1 MPELYLKIYECY
13 HAGRMEL
20 AREIQNECCRIIYKM
35 CSCHGN
41 LYAVM
46 KEILRREGMDV
57 GTVRAPLPNLVAS
70 DMDTVVCAKQMI
82 EEAAQK
88 YVKA

>member
-1 MPELYLKIYECY
+1 MRKTAPCFRASAYELLFLKAY
-13 HAGRMEL
+13 
-20 AREIQNECCRIIYKM
+20 
-35 CSCHGN
+35 GN

-82 EEAAQK
+82 EEAVQK

>member
-1 MPELYLKIYECY
+1 MPELYLKIFECY
-13 HAGRMEL
+13 HTGRMEL

-46 KEILRREGMDV
+46 KEILNRWGMDV
-57 GTVRAPLPNLVAS
+57 GGVRAPLPNLIAS
-70 DMDTVVCAKQMI
+70 DMETVSCVQQMI
-82 EEAAQK
+82 ETAIRNHAN
-88 YVKA
+88 A

>member
-1 MPELYLKIYECY
+1 
-13 HAGRMEL
+13 
-20 AREIQNECCRIIYKM
+20 
-35 CSCHGN
+35 
-41 LYAVM
+41 M

-70 DMDTVVCAKQMI
+70 DMDVVSCVQQMI
-82 EEAAQK
+82 EAAVQK